1 MADLTLESAPVD
13 LDRLQRRFQ
22 SLQLRLATL
31 QGQAAELNTQKTRLT
46 RDIALAKARIELAP
60 AAAEVF
66 NYLQEKAHARAVGE
80 FEDLLSA
87 FLADVVPETGSIHLE
102 VGTERG
108 APALDILLD
117 NGGKLED
124 ILDGNGGGLTNVV
137 VTGLVYASLARTD
150 NRPFVVLDEPDCWL
164 KATRVPA
171 FTRVIAEVA
180 NPRTLEDGTVTPG
193 CQTLMISHNDISL
206 MDAGAHIMALADE
219 DGLPHVTSV
228 SGARAWDDDAQ
239 VGVRWVE
246 VENLRRHAKTR
257 MELSPGLNVLT
268 GDVNQGKSTL
278 IITAFRAMAYGES
291 DDSMIRH
298 DTERA
303 IVRMGLENRVVL
315 EMVRNLK
322 GAPKVLYRR
331 YVDGELV
338 NEGRQETRG
347 TVPEFITESLGIKR
361 VDDLDIQLRSQKQ
374 PVFLL
379 NEPPARRARLLSV
392 GRESGLLQALIEKHR
407 LELKRDRDQ
416 VKRDEIELNLVNR
429 TLTVLA
435 PLAGM
440 SSLTDILTGL
450 LGDAKA
456 SDAKLSGLRAAVSRL
471 ATQEVRARLQASV
484 TGQLDA
490 AIVVPSLQDTKPL
503 ASLVSRIERSRDVAC
518 LPLPQDVPGLPVLT
532 DARPLAS
539 LVARVARTRDAAH
552 LPLPPDSPALPA
564 LADTNPLTSLT
575 ARLACG
581 AQVARLA
588 ATLPPAPAVPEVA
601 DTTLLRRAGATLVQ
615 RGTGIDT
622 ANKEAQQA
630 LAEQEQAEHALRDL
644 KNQLSVCP
652 VCDTPFGEHNHG

>member
-1 MADLTLESAPVD
+1 MADLTFAAAPVD

-60 AAAEVF
+60 QAAEVF

-180 NPRTLEDGTVTPG
+180 NPRTLEDGTVSPG

-206 MDAGAHIMALADE
+206 MDAGAHIMALADD

-228 SGARAWDDDAQ
+228 SGARIWEDEAQ

-379 NEPPARRARLLSV
+379 NETPARRARLLSV

-450 LGDAKA
+450 LDDAKA
-456 SDAKLSGLRAAVSRL
+456 SEAKLSELRAAVTRL
-471 ATQEVRARLQASV
+471 TAQEVRAQLQARV
-484 TGQLDA
+484 TGQLDT
-490 AIVVPSLQDTKPL
+490 AIVVPSLQDAKPL
-503 ASLVSRIERSRDVAC
+503 ASLVSRIERTRDAAR
-518 LPLPQDVPGLPVLT
+518 LPLPQDVPGLPVLALT
-532 DARPLAS
+532 QPLAS
-539 LVARVARTRDAAH
+539 LAGRLARTRDAAK

-564 LADTNPLTSLT
+564 LADTNLLTSLT
-575 ARLACG
+575 ARLAGG

-588 ATLPPAPAVPEVA
+588 ATLPQAPAVPAVA

-615 RGTGIDT
+615 RGTGIDN

-630 LAEQEQAEHALRDL
+630 LAEQEQTERAMRDL
-644 KNQLSVCP
+644 KNQLRVCP

>member
-1 MADLTLESAPVD
+1 MADLTFASAPVD
-13 LDRLQRRFQ
+13 PDRLQRRFQ
-22 SLQLRLATL
+22 SLQLRLASL

-46 RDIALAKARIELAP
+46 RNIALAKARIELAP
-60 AAAEVF
+60 QAAEVF

-180 NPRTLEDGTVTPG
+180 NPRTLEDGTVAPG
-193 CQTLMISHNDISL
+193 CQTLMISHNDVSL

-228 SGARAWDDDAQ
+228 SGARAWEDEAQ

-315 EMVRNLK
+315 EMMRNLK

-331 YVDGELV
+331 YVDGKLV

-347 TVPEFITESLGIKR
+347 TVPDFITESLGIKR

-429 TLTVLA
+429 TLTAIA

-440 SSLTDILTGL
+440 SSLTDILNGL
-450 LGDAKA
+450 LEDAKA

-471 ATQEVRARLQASV
+471 AAQEVRARLQAHV

-490 AIVVPSLQDTKPL
+490 AIVVPPLQDAKPL
-503 ASLVSRIERSRDVAC
+503 ASLLSRIERTRDVAR
-518 LPLPQDVPGLPVLT
+518 LPLPQDMPGLPVLM
-532 DARPLAS
+532 DSQPLAS

-564 LADTNPLTSLT
+564 LTDTNPLASLT
-575 ARLACG
+575 TRLACG
-581 AQVARLA
+581 AQVTRLA
-588 ATLPPAPAVPEVA
+588 ADLPLAPAVPVVA

-644 KNQLSVCP
+644 KNQLGVCP

>member
-1 MADLTLESAPVD
+1 MADLTVASAPID

-22 SLQLRLATL
+22 SLQLRLASL

-46 RDIALAKARIELAP
+46 RNIALAKARIELAP
-60 AAAEVF
+60 QAAEVF

-180 NPRTLEDGTVTPG
+180 NPRTLEDGAVAPG

-228 SGARAWDDDAQ
+228 SGARAWEDEVQ

-315 EMVRNLK
+315 EMMRNLK

-331 YVDGELV
+331 YVDGTLV

-347 TVPEFITESLGIKR
+347 TVPDFITESLGIKR

-416 VKRDEIELNLVNR
+416 VKRDEIELNQVNR
-429 TLTVLA
+429 TLTALA

-450 LGDAKA
+450 LEDAKA
-456 SDAKLSGLRAAVSRL
+456 SDVKLSGLRAAVSRL
-471 ATQEVRARLQASV
+471 ATQEVRARLQARV

-490 AIVVPSLQDTKPL
+490 AIVVPSLHDAKPL
-503 ASLVSRIERSRDVAC
+503 ASLVSRIERTRDVAR

-532 DARPLAS
+532 DTQPLAS

-564 LADTNPLTSLT
+564 LTDTNPLASLI

-588 ATLPPAPAVPEVA
+588 ATLPRAPAVPEVA

-622 ANKEAQQA
+622 ANKDAQQA
-630 LAEQEQAEHALRDL
+630 LAEQEQAERDMRDL
-644 KNQLSVCP
+644 KNQLGVCP